1 MSVGSIL
8 KARFIGGF
16 CLEPKLVYDLRKERH
31 LELAH
36 PYLNACVI
44 SRYTQV
50 RSRSEIFSVN
60 SCISF
65 VLRKQRPGDARQRQL
80 LLHPDICWPS
90 CTLSRCRSNTPER
103 GPQVPKRNPNNL
115 YQTEKNSF
123 DLYIIPTLCIWSI
136 LFFSQP
142 SPSQDFRTL
151 GQICDN
157 MW

>member
-1 MSVGSIL
+1 MLVGSIL
-8 KARFIGGF
+8 MARFIGWF
-16 CLEPKLVYDLRKERH
+16 CLKPKLDHDLRKERH

-36 PYLNACVI
+36 SYLNACVM

-90 CTLSRCRSNTPER
+90 CTLSRCRSITPER
-103 GPQVPKRNPNNL
+103 GPQVPKRNPKTYIKLRKTHLICIL
-115 YQTEKNSF
+115 YHISAYDLFCSF
-123 DLYIIPTLCIWSI
+123 LNPVPVKISEP
-136 LFFSQP
+136 
-142 SPSQDFRTL
+142 
-151 GQICDN
+151 
-157 MW
+157 